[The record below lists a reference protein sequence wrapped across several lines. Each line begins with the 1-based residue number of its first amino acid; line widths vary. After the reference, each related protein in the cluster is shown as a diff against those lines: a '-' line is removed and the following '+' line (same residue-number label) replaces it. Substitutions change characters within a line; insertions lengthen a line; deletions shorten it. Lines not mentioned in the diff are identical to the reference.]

1 MSGWWQE
8 RRLNILDDSNGRHL
22 YFCRWPALGSSTWTW
37 TGIWTGIW
45 IWIWI
50 LTERP
55 LIKQFTTRKTA
66 MVSIQFG
73 QRPAAL

>member
-22 YFCRWPALGSSTWTW
+22 YLCRWPALGSSAWTW
-37 TGIWTGIW
+37 TGIWIW
-45 IWIWI
+45 T
-50 LTERP
+50 LMKRP

-73 QRPAAL
+73 QRLAAL